1 MKIII
6 KTVIMLMV
14 FTVKPLL
21 ANYEW
26 KYEEYTNEGSSYHKS
41 FIVNKENSILGI
53 QCIKNKSSNNLL
65 IILVQ
70 NEFDFNNKNE
80 SAIIVVNNEEYKV
93 DFNNHKKNGNVLMI
107 DVSKIKRDFIKE
119 LLWDAYFSKKIT
131 IKFKDVYFE
140 FKTKQSSKTLNKMLD
155 DCLI

>member
-1 MKIII
+1 MKEII
-6 KTVIMLMV
+6 KFLIILIICAVMPIS
-14 FTVKPLL
+14 
-21 ANYEW
+21 ASYEW
-26 KYEEYTNEGSSYHKS
+26 EYEEYINKGSSYHKS
-41 FIVNKENSILGI
+41 FIINEQNSILGI

-70 NEFDFNNKNE
+70 NEFDFNNKIEKAN
-80 SAIIVVNNEEYKV
+80 IIVNNEKYKV
-93 DFNNHKKNGNVLMI
+93 EFDNHKKNGNVLMI
-107 DVSKIKRDFIKE
+107 DVSKIKKDFIKD

-131 IKFKDVYFE
+131 IDFKDVYFE